1 MPTLSSRPLPARPPR
16 TWGAWLFAGVL
27 LAFWGVLALSGADRF
42 QAPESDGPRYVLK
55 AAQLEGVTRLRI
67 EGDSGADQDYWPVIR
82 VLLGGSPEVVM
93 SFRFRHEGPGREKA
107 GLPQAAPPLVATREG
122 DTLVLRWMAPRS
134 RKAHRAGGE
143 DSEGDVWMDELVLPA
158 QFQALAL
165 SHAAVQARTPLERLQ
180 VSGRQI
186 EVDGPVAHLDLRS
199 THCKR
204 CGETRAEA
212 EGQGEGECGGLPAW
226 VRGATLAVRAER
238 MQSVRIVAAQGAVAL
253 KDSQHLQQ
261 LDLQLGDSVA
271 LSLDRAGALGLLSR
285 QQPSAGVA
293 SKLPGTGAGAAC
305 NDESAPPTHGVRA
318 QPLDLVLLGARP
330 AAAD

>member
-1 MPTLSSRPLPARPPR
+1 MPTLSLRTLPARPPR

-42 QAPESDGPRYVLK
+42 EALEPDGPRYVLK
-55 AAQLEGVTRLRI
+55 ATQLEGVTRLRI
-67 EGDSGADQDYWPVIR
+67 EGDSGADQDYWPVTR
-82 VLLGGSPEVVM
+82 VLLGGAPEVVL
-93 SFRFRHEGPGREKA
+93 SFRFLHEGPGREKA
-107 GLPQAAPPLVATREG
+107 DLPQAAPPLVATREG
-122 DTLVLRWMAPRS
+122 DTLVLRWVAPRS
-134 RKAHRAGGE
+134 RKAHRARDE
-143 DSEGDVWMDELVLPA
+143 DGKGNVWMDELVLPA

-271 LSLDRAGALGLLSR
+271 LSLDRAGALGLLPR
-285 QQPSAGVA
+285 QQPSAGA
-293 SKLPGTGAGAAC
+293 ARKLPGTGGGAAC

>member
-16 TWGAWLFAGVL
+16 TWGAWLFAGIL

-42 QAPESDGPRYVLK
+42 KALEQDGPRYVLK

-67 EGDSGADQDYWPVIR
+67 ERDSGADQDYWPVTR
-82 VLLGGSPEVVM
+82 VLLGGSPEVVL

-107 GLPQAAPPLVATREG
+107 DLPQAAHPLVATREG
-122 DTLVLRWMAPRS
+122 DTLVLRWVAPP
-134 RKAHRAGGE
+134 AQEANRARGE
-143 DSEGDVWMDELVLPA
+143 DGEGAVWMDELVLPA

-165 SHAAVQARTPLERLQ
+165 SHAAVQARTPLERLE

-186 EVDGPVAHLDLRS
+186 EVEGLVAHLDLRS

-204 CGETRAEA
+204 CPVTRAGA
-212 EGQGEGECGGLPAW
+212 EEQGEGECGGLPAW
-226 VRGATLAVRAER
+226 VRGATLEVNAKR
-238 MQSVRIVAAQGAVAL
+238 MQSVRIVAARGAVAL

-271 LSLDRAGALGLLSR
+271 LSLDRAGALGLLPR
-285 QQPSAGVA
+285 KQPG
-293 SKLPGTGAGAAC
+293 PGAGDAC
-305 NDESAPPTHGVRA
+305 NDESTPPTHGGRT
-318 QPLDLVLLGARP
+318 QPLDLVLLGTRP

>member
-1 MPTLSSRPLPARPPR
+1 MPMLSSPPFPARPPR

-42 QAPESDGPRYVLK
+42 KAPEQDGPRYVLK

-67 EGDSGADQDYWPVIR
+67 EGDAGADQDYWPVTR
-82 VLLGGSPEVVM
+82 VLLGGSPEVVL

-107 GLPQAAPPLVATREG
+107 DLPQVAYPLVATREG
-122 DTLVLRWMAPRS
+122 DTLVLRWVAPPSQEANR
-134 RKAHRAGGE
+134 AHGE
-143 DSEGDVWMDELVLPA
+143 DGEGDVWMDELVLPA

-165 SHAAVQARTPLERLQ
+165 SHAAVQARTPLEQLQ

-186 EVDGPVAHLDLRS
+186 EVGGPVAHLDLRS
-199 THCKR
+199 TNCKR
-204 CGETRAEA
+204 CPGTRSAGEE
-212 EGQGEGECGGLPAW
+212 QGEGECSGHPVW
-226 VRGATLAVRAER
+226 VRGATLEVSAKQ
-238 MQSVRIVAAQGAVAL
+238 MQSVRIVAVGGAVAL

-271 LSLDRAGALGLLSR
+271 LSLDRAGALGLLPRR
-285 QQPSAGVA
+285 QASASAA
-293 SKLPGTGAGAAC
+293 SKLPGTEAGDAC
-305 NDESAPPTHGVRA
+305 NDESTPIPRGGRT